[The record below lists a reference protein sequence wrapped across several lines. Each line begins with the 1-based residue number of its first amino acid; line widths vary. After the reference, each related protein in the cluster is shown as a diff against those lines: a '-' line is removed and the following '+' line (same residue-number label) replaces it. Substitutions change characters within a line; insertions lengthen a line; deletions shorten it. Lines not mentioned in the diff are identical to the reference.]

1 MKVSIV
7 TATYNCGRTLRASLD
22 SLARQTYRKI
32 EHVIVDGASTDDTLR
47 LIENYAEN
55 VDYEV
60 KLISE
65 PDEGVYDALNKG
77 IKLATGDVVGLLHS
91 DDMFASDRVI
101 ERIVEVL
108 SSNEYDGCYGDIV
121 YVDREDTSKMVRYWK
136 AGKYNRKKLLL
147 GWMPPHPTC
156 FLKRSVYERFGLFDT
171 SYKIAADYD
180 FMVRILYT
188 GGVRLAYIPEVITIM
203 RSGGMSNKSLKN
215 RILVLRENYAVMKKH
230 GLPAFRALLVR
241 TLSRIPQFVVGKAH
255 RLVRGQGGF

>member
-7 TATYNCGRTLRASLD
+7 TATYNCGKTLKASLD
-22 SLARQTYRKI
+22 SLARQTYKKI
-32 EHVIVDGASTDDTLR
+32 EHVIVDGASTDETLQI
-47 LIENYAEN
+47 IEEYIAK

-77 IKLATGDVVGLLHS
+77 IKLATGDVIGLLHS
-91 DDMFASDRVI
+91 DDMLASDRVI
-101 ERIVEVL
+101 ERIVDVL
-108 SSNEYDGCYGDIV
+108 SSNDYDGCYGDIV
-121 YVDREDTSKMVRYWK
+121 YVDREDTSRVVRYWR
-136 AGKYNRKKLLL
+136 AGNYDRKKLRL

-156 FLKRSVYERFGLFDT
+156 FLKKSVYEKFGLFDT

-180 FMVRILYT
+180 FMVRILYK
-188 GGVRLAYIPEVITIM
+188 GGIQLAYIPEVIIVM

-215 RILVLRENYAVMKKH
+215 RILVFRENYMVMKKH

-241 TLSRIPQFVVGKAH
+241 TLSRIPQFVSGKIH
-255 RLVRGQGGF
+255 RFSKGKGGL